1 VKKMHTTRSETT
13 RSQSTTSTSTTST
26 TSTEIGDG
34 DSDLIASQTRVTS
47 GCDGRHRSSRG
58 GQQPNDTI
66 WHYLQDFKIEYPPR
80 AGTSGAPTVKV
91 FANGL
96 QQVRI
101 RVHLSPRLD
110 DGTYVRVSCDELLA
124 RLTLVTYDGGS
135 ALPTAWKTEHASNG
149 YEYDEAVIS
158 GSPVKEGEPSIV
170 YSPHD
175 NRAVGCEEGFD
186 YVSFDVFVTTTAVN
200 SIRVAAS
207 IMPPN
212 SSQAI
217 QTRPGSGGGG
227 NFDSSVNIEGCAKP
241 SIPSS
246 SMPTGYDGFHL
257 SSSVREE
264 NGRYRA
270 TDWYLSLSYRGKSV
284 ALKSWDYGTGPC
296 IWWAGGD
303 WGKWEGFFTIACKQ
317 PGSAEWTTDALPATI
332 GGGSASEYFPNPRM
346 NPRTGEIGIV
356 MVGFTENNHFWWGSG
371 GEAPDRRSTVAEVT
385 DKFGNTFRISI
396 FFDGGDVLD
405 VSL

>member
-1 VKKMHTTRSETT
+1 MHRTSRS
-13 RSQSTTSTSTTST
+13 
-26 TSTEIGDG
+26 
-34 DSDLIASQTRVTS
+34 
-47 GCDGRHRSSRG
+47 
-58 GQQPNDTI
+58 GQQPNEKI

-80 AGTSGAPTVKV
+80 AGSSGAPTVKV

-110 DGTYVRVSCDELLA
+110 DGTYVRVSCDDLLA

-135 ALPTAWKTEHASNG
+135 ALPSAWKTDHASNG
-149 YEYDEAVIS
+149 YEYDESVIS

-175 NRAVGCEEGFD
+175 NRAAGCEEGFD

-227 NFDSSVNIEGCAKP
+227 NFDSSVNIEGCATP

-246 SMPTGYDGFHL
+246 SVPTGYDGFHL

-264 NGRYRA
+264 NGWYRA
-270 TDWYLSLSYRGKSV
+270 TDWYISLSYGGKSV
-284 ALKSWDYGTGPC
+284 ALKSWDYFTGPC
-296 IWWAGGD
+296 IWWAQGD
-303 WGKWEGFFTIACKQ
+303 WGKWEGFFTIACEQ
-317 PGSAEWTTDALPATI
+317 PGSAEWTADALPATI

-356 MVGFTENNHFWWGSG
+356 MVGFTENNHFWWSNG